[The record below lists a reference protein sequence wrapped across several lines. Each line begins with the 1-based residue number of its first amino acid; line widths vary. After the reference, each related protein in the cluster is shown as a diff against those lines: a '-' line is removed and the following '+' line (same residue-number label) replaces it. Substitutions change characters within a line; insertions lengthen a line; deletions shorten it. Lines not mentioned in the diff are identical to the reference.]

1 MAVTI
6 TPHSS
11 NSKILVSVSLNIC
24 GVYFASYARIER
36 RVSGSSNLE
45 IFKGTAAGVRPVS
58 AFCVTG
64 DNGIQDSVGF
74 IRSYRFNYWWY
85 CNMDNERKHMKLI
98 VTEKAK
104 KIFRESTEDPYM
116 RVGAKPGG
124 CSGWMFTLESDTDVD
139 ITDSMYD
146 DIVIIDT
153 ELHENVIGDL
163 MVDYRD
169 DNIVEQ
175 GFVFQRMSTGV
186 VCGCGESFT
195 PLGSTKK
202 LGWDE

>member
-1 MAVTI
+1 
-6 TPHSS
+6 
-11 NSKILVSVSLNIC
+11 
-24 GVYFASYARIER
+24 
-36 RVSGSSNLE
+36 
-45 IFKGTAAGVRPVS
+45 
-58 AFCVTG
+58 
-64 DNGIQDSVGF
+64 
-74 IRSYRFNYWWY
+74 
-85 CNMDNERKHMKLI
+85 MDNERKHMKLI

-116 RVGAKPGG
+116 RVGARPGG
-124 CSGWMFTLESDTDVD
+124 WSGWMVTLDSDTEAD
-139 ITDSMYD
+139 ITDSLFD
-146 DIVIIDT
+146 DIALIDT

-163 MVDYRD
+163 MVDYKD
-169 DNIVEQ
+169 DNMVEQ

>member
-1 MAVTI
+1 MV
-6 TPHSS
+6 
-11 NSKILVSVSLNIC
+11 
-24 GVYFASYARIER
+24 
-36 RVSGSSNLE
+36 
-45 IFKGTAAGVRPVS
+45 
-58 AFCVTG
+58 
-64 DNGIQDSVGF
+64 
-74 IRSYRFNYWWY
+74 
-85 CNMDNERKHMKLI
+85 NERKDMKLI

-116 RVGAKPGG
+116 RVGARPGG
-124 CSGWMFTLESDTDVD
+124 CSGWKFTLETDTDAD
-139 ITDSMYD
+139 ITDSLFD
-146 DIVIIDT
+146 DIALIDT

-175 GFVFQRMSTGV
+175 GFVFQRISTGV

-202 LGWDE
+202 LGWNE

>member
-1 MAVTI
+1 MNMTEED
-6 TPHSS
+6 
-11 NSKILVSVSLNIC
+11 NWDCQDLLGC
-24 GVYFASYARIER
+24 
-36 RVSGSSNLE
+36 
-45 IFKGTAAGVRPVS
+45 FKDDFR
-58 AFCVTG
+58 
-64 DNGIQDSVGF
+64 IQDSVGSVWSF
-74 IRSYRFNYWWY
+74 GNNHRWNTHLV
-85 CNMDNERKHMKLI
+85 DERKDMKLI

-146 DIVIIDT
+146 DIAIIDT

>member
-1 MAVTI
+1 MV
-6 TPHSS
+6 
-11 NSKILVSVSLNIC
+11 
-24 GVYFASYARIER
+24 
-36 RVSGSSNLE
+36 
-45 IFKGTAAGVRPVS
+45 
-58 AFCVTG
+58 
-64 DNGIQDSVGF
+64 D
-74 IRSYRFNYWWY
+74 
-85 CNMDNERKHMKLI
+85 ERKDMKLI

-139 ITDSMYD
+139 ITDSFYD
-146 DIVIIDT
+146 DIAIIDT

-175 GFVFQRMSTGV
+175 AIECIEQAAKTGRIGDGKIFVYNIDQAIRIRTGEK
-186 VCGCGESFT
+186 G
-195 PLGSTKK
+195 KNAI
-202 LGWDE
+202 

>member
-1 MAVTI
+1 
-6 TPHSS
+6 
-11 NSKILVSVSLNIC
+11 
-24 GVYFASYARIER
+24 
-36 RVSGSSNLE
+36 
-45 IFKGTAAGVRPVS
+45 
-58 AFCVTG
+58 
-64 DNGIQDSVGF
+64 
-74 IRSYRFNYWWY
+74 
-85 CNMDNERKHMKLI
+85 MDNERKYMKLI

-139 ITDSMYD
+139 ITDSFYD
-146 DIVIIDT
+146 DIAIIDT